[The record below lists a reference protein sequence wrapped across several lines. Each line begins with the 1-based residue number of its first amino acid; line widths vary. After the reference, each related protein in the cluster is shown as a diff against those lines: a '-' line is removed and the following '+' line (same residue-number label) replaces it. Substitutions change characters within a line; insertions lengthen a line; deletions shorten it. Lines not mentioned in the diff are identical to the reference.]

1 MLAMIQNLVSSELG
15 FNMLVSIT
23 SVLQVQMALNDLA
36 QACCNQQTVGSTL
49 VHNTKNQANVVQ
61 TSCHGNTTFPW
72 GPETQTMMSFAPQGP
87 PLTSEG

>member
-1 MLAMIQNLVSSELG
+1 MEFTDKMLAMIQNLVSSELGLG

-49 VHNTKNQANVVQ
+49 LHNTKNQANVVQ
-61 TSCHGNTTFPW
+61 TSCHGNTTFPL
-72 GPETQTMMSFAPQGP
+72 GA
-87 PLTSEG
+87 